1 MRRSWI
7 LIVAFAGQLGL
18 PAAFADDE
26 TPAAT
31 EDSSSALTRIAEG
44 SSALTR
50 IAEGSSALTRDAE
63 DLSARLEEARQR
75 LDEAAREVAEL
86 TSEQVKSSV
95 TATRVNR
102 AALGIVLAPGNGKGL
117 VVAGVTPG
125 GGAGKAG
132 LKPGDVIVS
141 INGVAVEQPEGHRA
155 LPKMLHLLGD
165 VEPGESVRVE
175 YERDGTR
182 ATADVVTQEHP
193 AFAMGA
199 VAGMAEPP
207 TIEFFDGPAPP
218 PDALTPA
225 APMFFTKRL
234 HGGLELRDLDEKLG
248 HYFGVTE
255 GVLVLSAPESEQG
268 LEAGDVVKSIGGEAV
283 ATARD
288 CYRAL
293 MAAKEDM
300 AVEVLRDGA
309 TATVQVKPIEGA
321 NWFFPRAGARVRDMR
336 VIRNVVDDDPDGDVN
351 VDVILHEE

>member
-1 MRRSWI
+1 M
-7 LIVAFAGQLGL
+7 IVAFAGQLGL
-18 PAAFADDE
+18 PAAFADDA
-26 TPAAT
+26 TLAAT
-31 EDSSSALTRIAEG
+31 EDSSSALTRD
-44 SSALTR
+44 
-50 IAEGSSALTRDAE
+50 AEGSSALTRDAE

-102 AALGIVLAPGNGKGL
+102 AALGIVLAPGSGKGL
-117 VVAGVTPG
+117 VVAGITPD

-141 INGVAVEQPEGHRA
+141 INGVAVEQPEGHGA
-155 LPKMLHLLGD
+155 LPKMLHLLGA

-175 YERDGTR
+175 YERDGAR

-218 PDALTPA
+218 PDALTSA

-268 LEAGDVVKSIGGEAV
+268 LEAGDVVKSVGGAAV

-293 MAAKEDM
+293 MAAKEDT
-300 AVEVLRDGA
+300 AVEVQRDGA
-309 TATVQVKPIEGA
+309 MATVQVKPIEGA
-321 NWFFPRAGARVRDMR
+321 NWFFPGAGARVRDMR
-336 VIRNVVDDDPDGDVN
+336 VIRNVDDDDPDGDVN